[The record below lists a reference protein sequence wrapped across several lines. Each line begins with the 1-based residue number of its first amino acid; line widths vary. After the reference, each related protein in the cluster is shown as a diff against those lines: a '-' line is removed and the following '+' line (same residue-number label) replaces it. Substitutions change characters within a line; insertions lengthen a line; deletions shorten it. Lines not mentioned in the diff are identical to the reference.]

1 MGATLETG
9 ADAPGDARLLAR
21 LALLAVLG
29 SLLVLVLAL
38 GEGGLLVL
46 GAGILGV
53 VLCAAGVWWFVAHR
67 GVPRVIGA
75 LLVFLAPAGVVVL
88 FAYKGLWLTALILV
102 LCWGIALT
110 CARAALRRSRPER
123 PQVATPAGRPARPV
137 LIMNPKSGG
146 GKVGRFGLVERA
158 EELGARVILLDPD
171 APADVAELA
180 RRAVADGADLLGVA
194 GGDGTQALVAAV
206 AAEHDLPFLVISAG
220 TRNHLAMDLGLDR
233 NDPSRCLDALT
244 DGEELR
250 IDLGDVSGRA
260 FVNTVS
266 FGVYADVVQRPEY
279 RDDKAGTALNLMP
292 DLLVGDG
299 VRRLDSLV
307 DGAPLADQQALLVS
321 NNPYFSPDEISG
333 TGRRPRLDDG
343 ELGVL
348 GIRVED
354 AAQAADLAVRGSQS
368 SGLTVLSAHRVEVT
382 VSGPAETDGTPEQTE
397 NPGTEGSAEGQ
408 GTSGAEGAAEGQG
421 ISETEGSADVQGTA
435 ETEGSTEA
443 QETSRTERSTQ
454 EQVTSR
460 TEGSTEEQ
468 GTSRTE
474 GAAEEQ
480 GTSGAERSAQEAET
494 SGPVE
499 IPVAVDGEA
508 LRMPTPVVCTLRP
521 GALRVLV
528 PRDRPGVVA
537 PPPAVDWRRILDLAF
552 GRTVRTTPR

>member
-1 MGATLETG
+1 MGATRETG
-9 ADAPGDARLLAR
+9 SDAPGEARFLAR

-38 GEGGLLVL
+38 GEGGLMVL
-46 GAGILGV
+46 GAGLLGV

-67 GVPRVIGA
+67 GLLRVIGA

-88 FAYKGLWLTALILV
+88 FAYQGLWLTALILV
-102 LCWGIALT
+102 LCWGVALT

-123 PQVATPAGRPARPV
+123 PQVATAAARPARPV

-158 EELGARVILLDPD
+158 EELGARVILLDPG

-206 AAEHDLPFLVISAG
+206 AADHDLPFLVISAG

-233 NDPSRCLDALT
+233 DDPSRCLDALT

-279 RDDKAGTALNLMP
+279 RDDKAGTALSLMP
-292 DLLVGDG
+292 DLLVGEG

-368 SGLTVLSAHRVEVT
+368 TGLTVLSAHRVEVT
-382 VSGPAETDGTPEQTE
+382 VSGPAEADGSPEAVEDAGTDGPPEAAE
-397 NPGTEGSAEGQ
+397 DSGTDGPPEVAEDAGADGSAEEP
-408 GTSGAEGAAEGQG
+408 GTSGA
-421 ISETEGSADVQGTA
+421 
-435 ETEGSTEA
+435 
-443 QETSRTERSTQ
+443 
-454 EQVTSR
+454 
-460 TEGSTEEQ
+460 
-468 GTSRTE
+468 
-474 GAAEEQ
+474 
-480 GTSGAERSAQEAET
+480 
-494 SGPVE
+494 VE

-508 LRMPTPVVCTLRP
+508 LRMPIPVVCTLRP

-537 PPPAVDWRRILDLAF
+537 PPPAIDWRRILDLAF
-552 GRTVRTTPR
+552 GRTVRTAPR